1 MLVDLVR
8 REDNCKLLFFA
19 FIVIFFLSCQ
29 SNQFIEEAEQN
40 NKENTSTIF
49 TSEFDIEKEMSQI
62 IHSINV
68 IEPQY
73 KIDLNPKINPLPDDP
88 FLRMIE
94 LKKRYFNFYNL
105 RETGF
110 EENEVSAI
118 TSDNNFF
125 YIGTIRGYIIRYNR
139 SNNSFLIIKEESQ
152 SLLNNS
158 VSEIIKHNNK
168 LLIGT
173 YSGLYSFDFQ
183 TEKLTYHYNKYG
195 DNRIK
200 TMVISN
206 NKLLIGTTGGQI
218 LSWDHVEFSLLS
230 TIRNTPIN
238 IIKIIKNNIIIGTAG
253 KGLYLLNIN
262 NRSIE
267 PLDYI
272 NNQISEKNIT
282 TISLFNNFFWLGSFG
297 GGIYIFDELLNHI
310 ITNRNY
316 KWIFSSTQ
324 SDNRIYFGTHSDGLV
339 FYSLKSNK
347 WFNWGLEEGLSSLY
361 LPSLYYINKKIFISL
376 PDKGIVIIDEQAHD
390 SEI

>member
-1 MLVDLVR
+1 LKYDK
-8 REDNCKLLFFA
+8 DP
-19 FIVIFFLSCQ
+19 LSQ
-29 SNQFIEEAEQN
+29 
-40 NKENTSTIF
+40 
-49 TSEFDIEKEMSQI
+49 
-62 IHSINV
+62 V
-68 IEPQY
+68 
-73 KIDLNPKINPLPDDP
+73 
-88 FLRMIE
+88 
-94 LKKRYFNFYNL
+94 
-105 RETGF
+105 

-282 TISLFNNFFWLGSFG
+282 IKAKNNNL
-297 GGIYIFDELLNHI
+297 
-310 ITNRNY
+310 
-316 KWIFSSTQ
+316 Q
-324 SDNRIYFGTHSDGLV
+324 
-339 FYSLKSNK
+339 
-347 WFNWGLEEGLSSLY
+347 LSSRRTK
-361 LPSLYYINKKIFISL
+361 STSISF
-376 PDKGIVIIDEQAHD
+376 
-390 SEI
+390 